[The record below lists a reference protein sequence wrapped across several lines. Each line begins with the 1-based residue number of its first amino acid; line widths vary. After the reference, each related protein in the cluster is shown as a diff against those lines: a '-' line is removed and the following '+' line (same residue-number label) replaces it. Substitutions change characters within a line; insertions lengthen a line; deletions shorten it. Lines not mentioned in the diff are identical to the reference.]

1 MSAIKQAS
9 VKKILS
15 ELAAL
20 AKNNPSG
27 YDRFF
32 TELGRV
38 FKEGLYQD
46 PGNREQLLEL
56 VRYRSSSEEGL
67 VSLAQYQ
74 ERMSS
79 DQKVI
84 YYITGDRS
92 ADLRRSPLLEA
103 YRGKGFEVLIMEDEI
118 DELVAPTIGTY
129 GDLELKSVN
138 RSDTAEDL
146 KDERDSES
154 EKKIEPLIGKMK
166 KLLSEQVKDVRPS
179 ARLSD
184 SPSCVVADGSD
195 PTLSF
200 QNVLRQLGQ
209 SGVPASKPILEVN
222 PGHPII
228 VSLAER
234 SEDALLNDASQLL
247 LEQALLIEGIRPED
261 PIAFAK
267 RLNRVMERALS

>member
-1 MSAIKQAS
+1 
-9 VKKILS
+9 
-15 ELAAL
+15 
-20 AKNNPSG
+20 
-27 YDRFF
+27 
-32 TELGRV
+32 
-38 FKEGLYQD
+38 
-46 PGNREQLLEL
+46 
-56 VRYRSSSEEGL
+56 
-67 VSLAQYQ
+67 
-74 ERMSS
+74 
-79 DQKVI
+79 
-84 YYITGDRS
+84 
-92 ADLRRSPLLEA
+92 
-103 YRGKGFEVLIMEDEI
+103 
-118 DELVAPTIGTY
+118 
-129 GDLELKSVN
+129 
-138 RSDTAEDL
+138 
-146 KDERDSES
+146 
-154 EKKIEPLIGKMK
+154 MK

>member
-1 MSAIKQAS
+1 
-9 VKKILS
+9 
-15 ELAAL
+15 
-20 AKNNPSG
+20 
-27 YDRFF
+27 
-32 TELGRV
+32 
-38 FKEGLYQD
+38 
-46 PGNREQLLEL
+46 
-56 VRYRSSSEEGL
+56 
-67 VSLAQYQ
+67 
-74 ERMSS
+74 
-79 DQKVI
+79 
-84 YYITGDRS
+84 
-92 ADLRRSPLLEA
+92 
-103 YRGKGFEVLIMEDEI
+103 MEDEI

-154 EKKIEPLIGKMK
+154 EKKIEPLIGNMK
-166 KLLSEQVKDVRPS
+166 KLLSEQVKDGLPS

-234 SEDALLNDASQLL
+234 NEDALLNDASQLL